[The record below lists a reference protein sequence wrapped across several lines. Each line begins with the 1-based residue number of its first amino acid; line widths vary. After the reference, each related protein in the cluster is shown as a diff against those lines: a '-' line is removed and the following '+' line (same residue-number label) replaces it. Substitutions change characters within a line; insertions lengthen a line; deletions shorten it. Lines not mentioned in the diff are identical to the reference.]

1 MGRTGSGKSS
11 LINAL
16 VRIIEPKKGKIY
28 IDNEDIENIN
38 INIKKKNIDFIPR
51 NIVNRKQFKR

>member
-16 VRIIEPKKGKIY
+16 ARIIELRKGKIY

>member
-11 LINAL
+11 LVNAL
-16 VRIIEPKKGKIY
+16 ARIIEPRKGKIY
-28 IDNEDIENIN
+28 IDNEDIESIN

>member
-1 MGRTGSGKSS
+1 MGRTGSGKLS

-16 VRIIEPKKGKIY
+16 VRIIEPRKGKIY

>member
-11 LINAL
+11 LVNAL
-16 VRIIEPKKGKIY
+16 ARIIEPRKDKIY